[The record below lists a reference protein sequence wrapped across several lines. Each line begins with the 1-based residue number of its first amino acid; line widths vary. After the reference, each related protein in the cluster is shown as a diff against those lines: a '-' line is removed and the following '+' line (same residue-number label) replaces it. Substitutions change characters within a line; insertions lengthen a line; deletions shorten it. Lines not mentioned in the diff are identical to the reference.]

1 MPGFFKASG
10 SQQNKWSLC
19 FGRSLHVVAI
29 CTGFKVQR
37 ARLEG
42 EVKFSKFDTVL
53 AGRGE
58 QNRHRNGKA
67 AIGFS
72 RVPVSAEGSGLST

>member
-10 SQQNKWSLC
+10 SQQNKWFFCLE
-19 FGRSLHVVAI
+19 RSSHIVAI

-37 ARLEG
+37 ARLER
-42 EVKFSKFDTVL
+42 EVKFSKLDTVL

-67 AIGFS
+67 AFGFS
-72 RVPVSAEGSGLST
+72 RIPVSVEGSGLST